1 MLFNLTNL
9 IVISKNSGSILNILT
24 HIRKEKKHTP
34 ERSYP
39 FLFICSSILISLA
52 NNLFSITLKLS

>member
-24 HIRKEKKHTP
+24 HIRKEKNILPNGLTL
-34 ERSYP
+34 SYSFVP
-39 FLFICSSILISLA
+39 QFSFLLPTIYFQ
-52 NNLFSITLKLS
+52 